1 MNLFLIFAFAITTN
15 AFIFPRFKK
24 HIVKMTIEQEPQ
36 IITPQIIIP
45 RLNWYVIGESKSIK
59 KNTPYKTTVWEQEYV
74 FWKTKTGDF
83 IAIDDRCTHRGAA
96 LSGGKITPEN
106 TIMCPYHG
114 YEFDK
119 NGTLEKVPGLDFTNT
134 PCHNVNSY
142 SVVEKNGWLYLN
154 TIPRLKGLDFNSSEI
169 FVEPE
174 AGDPDYSLIFI
185 KSDFNAYAR
194 VVSENSLDVM
204 HIGFVHTFGN
214 RDSPSP
220 VKESPPKQVEEDPY
234 HYQTKYD
241 YISGK
246 DSLVKRL
253 YDLPTLSIEN
263 EFILPHT
270 TIARVKFGPFVSTVI
285 TFATPINDSST
296 KLYVKTY
303 RNFWRGED
311 SNPFAYWIDLIG
323 NRMTEK
329 MMKATV
335 NQDKC
340 VIENIPLKYIDGKF
354 NMKFDKLQNVYR
366 SMYKKL
372 IKGNQGSL

>member
-1 MNLFLIFAFAITTN
+1 
-15 AFIFPRFKK
+15 
-24 HIVKMTIEQEPQ
+24 
-36 IITPQIIIP
+36 
-45 RLNWYVIGESKSIK
+45 
-59 KNTPYKTTVWEQEYV
+59 
-74 FWKTKTGDF
+74 
-83 IAIDDRCTHRGAA
+83 
-96 LSGGKITPEN
+96 
-106 TIMCPYHG
+106 
-114 YEFDK
+114 
-119 NGTLEKVPGLDFTNT
+119 
-134 PCHNVNSY
+134 
-142 SVVEKNGWLYLN
+142 
-154 TIPRLKGLDFNSSEI
+154 
-169 FVEPE
+169 
-174 AGDPDYSLIFI
+174 LIFI

>member
-1 MNLFLIFAFAITTN
+1 MNLFLVFTWITTTSS
-15 AFIFPRFKK
+15 FVFPRLQRS
-24 HIVKMTIEQEPQ
+24 ILKMSLE
-36 IITPQIIIP
+36 PQIIIP
-45 RLNWYVIGESKSIK
+45 RLNWYVIGESKSIR
-59 KNTPYKTTVWEQEYV
+59 KNMPYKTTVWDNEYV
-74 FWKTKTGDF
+74 YWKTKSGEF
-83 IAIDDRCTHRGAA
+83 IAMDDRCTHRGAA
-96 LSGGKITPEN
+96 LSGGKITSDN

-114 YEFDK
+114 YEFNK
-119 NGTLEKVPGLDFTNT
+119 NGTLEKIPGLDFKNT

-154 TIPRLKGLDFNSSEI
+154 TIPRFNGTDFNRSEI

-174 AGDPDYSLIFI
+174 AGDPDYSTIFI

-220 VKESPPKQVEEDPY
+220 VKESPPKQVDKDPF

-246 DSLVKRL
+246 DSLVKRI

-270 TIARVKFGPFVSTVI
+270 TIARVKFGKFVSTVM
-285 TFATPINDSST
+285 TFATPINETNT

-329 MMKATV
+329 MMTATV

-340 VIENIPLKYIDGKF
+340 VIENIPMKYIDGKF

-366 SMYKKL
+366 SMYKKF
-372 IKGNQGSL
+372 IRGNQGFPL